1 MSALLILW
9 ATSLFVISDCFKSTT
24 TFYYDTSLDRRAD
37 GVYIVD
43 GAYKVVYYNDTYGAC
58 VGTTGGGPINYTA
71 WFDGTTQAVFNRFE
85 HSTDCFKPDARK
97 ADITFIV
104 FNSISN
110 VTFSMASGTGGRQ
123 HLSVVS
129 SLFTTKFTQFCFAE
143 LGVVLRP
150 FSIFVNGL
158 VVYSSLENGDAL
170 GYSLMYGSQDNGKD
184 WRCTVIYAM
193 NITTA
198 LVQYQSG
205 NAINYTACDV
215 SDFTKLQCNLMQF
228 NITPGAYPLTPQPAY
243 DSHVVVQPAVE
254 AATYYMQFAPNTT
267 FSAAGHPAFYFNW
280 TGLRDYQGLEASWA
294 SCKDF
299 TIYPTWTN
307 LRQGTGFKYFNVT
320 ISPVYGPGGPS
331 APSCSC
337 YFIYCKR
344 NQWGIAE
351 CGHRYSGGGRIFL
364 CVEYEFG
371 PNTYYLQA
379 TSSANNIT
387 VDTSGDVCYS
397 YDIYGVKGYGVF
409 TQAPAQVVAGNL
421 GGGRMVASLSGGV
434 SYVRVNLTRQSIIT
448 PTILKV
454 DPCPTF
460 STDVLT
466 FGSSVDGY
474 YFPSVNITTAYSLNC
489 TVLDTGSICA
499 RKPLRHK
506 RSVDQSQCTGITLSN
521 GYCFKPDHTFYKVNP
536 VYVNYTEYSPLV
548 FEGAPIEVPLTL
560 QLAVTAE
567 YIPTEFDMVS
577 VDCERFVCSGA
588 PRCLKLLQ
596 QYGGACSNIINS
608 LNSVNDYTRVD
619 VTDFYRSLPQHNF
632 SMERV
637 QGGFDT
643 GLFLPQGGQKR
654 SFIEDLL
661 FTKVESVGLPTDN
674 AYKECT
680 KGFLGHLKDLA
691 CAQYYNGIMVL
702 PPVIPPDTQM
712 LYTTGLIGAMTF
724 GGLTS
729 AAAIPF
735 ATQVQARI
743 NHLGITSTILL
754 DNQQKIAA
762 SFNNALNYTIS
773 GFSAVNSAL
782 SKIQDYVNNQAYV
795 VNEAFKAIGSNFGA
809 ISNAINDIYDKLDE
823 LKADQQADRIITG
836 RLAALVSLVSA
847 KQLQQYQASQNR
859 QLARQKIS
867 ECVMSQSLRY
877 GFCGNGTH
885 VMSIPQSSPSGM
897 TFLHVS
903 YVPGE
908 YVTLNATPGFCVNGT
923 YAIAPRQGVGVF
935 FKSDDFPDT
944 LVTGYAITSRTLYQ
958 PRAIALSDVVNLTS
972 CNVTFYNVSSD
983 LINVDVDVDF
993 NFTEEFDKW
1002 WNDTRV
1008 EFPNIDF
1015 NFSVPFLNISTEIS
1029 QIRDAINGLNNSY
1042 IELQELS
1049 KLITYIKWPWYVWLA
1064 IGFATIVFILI
1075 LGWIFFMTGCC
1086 GCCCGCFGLIPLM
1099 SRCNKKSSYYTTFD
1113 DDVVGEQIRPKKSV

>member
-1 MSALLILW
+1 MW
-9 ATSLFVISDCFKSTT
+9 VMSLFVISDCFKSTT

-37 GVYIVD
+37 GVYIVE
-43 GAYKVVYYNDTYGAC
+43 GAYRVVYYNDTLGNC
-58 VGTTGGGPINYTA
+58 QSSGVGGGSELNYTSFFPQQLHA
-71 WFDGTTQAVFNRFE
+71 LFTRFE
-85 HSTDCFKPDARK
+85 FSSYCFQPSLRK
-97 ADITFIV
+97 ADIHFVVYNTVSNITFIMGSSGAGRENLKITSSAYTTV
-104 FNSISN
+104 VNS
-110 VTFSMASGTGGRQ
+110 
-123 HLSVVS
+123 
-129 SLFTTKFTQFCFAE
+129 FCYAE
-143 LGVVLRP
+143 LGVLLQP
-150 FSIFVNGL
+150 FTVFVNGQP
-158 VVYSSLENGDAL
+158 VFSSMESGAVL
-170 GYSLMYGSQDNGKD
+170 GYNLYYGQQDNGAS
-184 WRCTVIYAM
+184 WRCTTIYGM
-193 NITTA
+193 VYTTA
-198 LVQYQSG
+198 LVQYLAGS
-205 NAINYTACDV
+205 AVNYTACDV
-215 SDFTKLQCNLMQF
+215 NDFTALQCNLMQF
-228 NITPGAYPLTPQPAY
+228 NITPGSYPLTPSPSY
-243 DSHVVVQPAVE
+243 VGEVVVRPAVE
-254 AATYYMQFAPNTT
+254 ASTYYFDLRPNAN
-267 FSAAGHPAFYFNW
+267 FSSQGHSSFYFNW
-280 TGLRDYQGLEASWA
+280 TGLSQYQGLEGSWA
-294 SCKDF
+294 NCPDF

-307 LRQGTGFKYFNVT
+307 LKQGTGFKYFNLT
-320 ISPVYGPGGPS
+320 ISQVYGVGGPP
-331 APSCSC
+331 APSCPC
-337 YFIYCKR
+337 YFIFCRR
-344 NQWGIAE
+344 NQWNVAE

-364 CVEYEFG
+364 CAFYEFG
-371 PNTYYLQA
+371 PNTYYLK
-379 TSSANNIT
+379 TSSSNNNVT
-387 VDTSGDVCYS
+387 VSLGNNDCYK
-397 YDIYGVKGYGVF
+397 YDIYGNVGYGTF
-409 TQAPAQVVAGNL
+409 TLAPDQVYAGNL
-421 GGGRMVASLSGGV
+421 GGGRLVYGVGGGV
-434 SYVRVNLTRQSIIT
+434 SYVRVNLTTTSGVV

-454 DPCPTF
+454 DPCKTF
-460 STDVLT
+460 SVDVLT
-466 FGSSVDGY
+466 FGAQLDGY
-474 YFPSVNITTAYSLNC
+474 YLPGVNITSLYNSTC
-489 TVLDTGSICA
+489 DFLSTGSLCT
-499 RKPLRHK
+499 K
-506 RSVDQSQCTGITLSN
+506 SQRRFRRDLVNTNQAVCVGITLSN
-521 GYCFKPDHTFYKVNP
+521 GYCFMPDHTYYKVNP
-536 VYVNYTEYSPLV
+536 VYTNYTEYSPLV
-548 FEGAPIEVPLTL
+548 FEDAPVEVPLTL

-567 YIPTEFDMVS
+567 YIPTEFDMIS
-577 VDCERFVCSGA
+577 VDCERFVCSGS

-608 LNSVNDYTRVD
+608 LNSINDFSRVD
-619 VTDFYRSLPQHNF
+619 VSDFYKSLPQHNF
-632 SMERV
+632 TMERV
-637 QGGFDT
+637 QAGFDT
-643 GLFLPQGGQKR
+643 GLFLPQGQQSR

-661 FTKVESVGLPTDN
+661 FTKVETVGLPTDDI
-674 AYKECT
+674 YKECT

-935 FKSDDFPDT
+935 FKSDEFPDT

-958 PRAIALSDVVNLTS
+958 PRAIELSDVVNLTS

-1029 QIRDAINGLNNSY
+1029 QIQDAINGLNNSY